1 MAVLT
6 HSQQKQRVALLGVT
20 FMVMFTAYNSLQNI
34 VSKIYKEYGY
44 DSLG

>member
-1 MAVLT
+1 MSLSHV
-6 HSQQKQRVALLGVT
+6 QKTRRVALLGLT
-20 FMVMFTAYNSLQNI
+20 FMIMFTAFNSLQNI